1 MEKIKEEFRKMLES
15 GKIPV
20 FEIEV
25 KRNSKQDYILF
36 HISIRKNTL
45 RAEHE
50 ALTEAEEK
58 SNKIAFKSVDIDPDF
73 GLNWHLEGLFEECTN
88 AILESEFVELV

>member
-50 ALTEAEEK
+50 ALTGVEEK
-58 SNKIAFKSVDIDPDF
+58 SNKIAFKSVDIDPNF